1 MMALTALILML
12 LGITP
17 TMRLLTT
24 TLWNG
29 EQGLM
34 ITILKQPRPSP
45 LRYAVCNKARAYDVR
60 VKAVNEINVSS
71 AYLTGSQT
79 PATDTTA
86 PSAPSSV
93 SASGE
98 FEQITINWTNP
109 TVDDFSHVDVYR
121 STSSS
126 GTYTLIGKSAGT
138 NFTDTNLAV
147 GVTRYYKLRS
157 VDYSGNATKDGSGNP
172 VYSSIVNATT
182 TQVPVG
188 GIADD
193 AVDTDQIADL
203 AVETDQIDDD
213 AVTIAKVAA
222 SLQSTN
228 YVSGSAGWKIQKSG
242 VVEFEEATIRGE
254 IVANTGEIGG
264 FDIANTYLKDAA
276 NTMGLSSVAS
286 SADDVRFWAGN
297 TFANRASAPF
307 FVTKSGAL
315 KATEVTVSGTAP
327 QISIGTN
334 SSDTITLST
343 ASDYRLWVGSS
354 TPESAKFKIHKD
366 GTLTAKGMH
375 LQDGSASAYFGAD
388 GFTDLAYSQ
397 IATNT
402 QSRVN
407 VFETSN
413 NYNLTGTGLNAL
425 KVNLTT
431 SSSLTIT
438 VKASNL
444 FSGLSTGSVTG
455 GSAASVADAIADIPD
470 NFTLALQ
477 KSTTSGTSGFSDLVT
492 QTFTKVTSGSASS
505 TTYLV
510 ESTAYV
516 PPGTTNFATQAEVNI
531 TNYASVSNLN
541 ADGNRV
547 LENTST
553 YATGAVYFRVLL
565 STTDTSYDSTL
576 NNIMN
581 NWPRVLSIKDNGAT
595 GFTVVNDDPNNREIT
610 QAAGTGGI
618 SGVTAGTNLNGG
630 GTSGTV
636 TLNLDSTISG
646 NHTFSDNL
654 IIGGNLLVGKTGLD
668 TAVAGTE
675 IRPNLTVITSAGD
688 TPLYLR
694 RNTNDGELINFRK
707 DGTTVGS
714 IGVAAGDNI
723 YFAGGS
729 GSTKGIY
736 INNAAVYPANTGGD
750 VIDNAVAL
758 GQSGVRWTDLYLSG
772 GVSTNTATGLSIT
785 ADSSNRG
792 ILNLSTS
799 TAYQLIG
806 GSYYGYTGYKTGG
819 YHRWFGSDGSEDMR
833 LSGGNLLV
841 GKTAPTISTTGVEL
855 RPNGQVFATQSGNYP
870 LLLNRTTSDGDI
882 IQLRKDGTTVGSIG
896 TANNDLVIGTA
907 DTNLWFDDG
916 ANAFNP
922 ASSMTLGAS
931 NGVIDLGTSGRRFKD
946 LYLSGVAN
954 VTGISSSGN
963 VTIGSSSLSANAALK
978 FQADT
983 GTFILEHERNSHS
996 LNLSD
1001 PDGTGRILRIDT
1013 SGNLMLGTTS
1023 SSPTSGSGF
1032 SVQSIGRIFS
1042 SVNGGYVASLNRGTS
1057 DGEILRFR
1065 KDGPTV
1071 GSIGTYGNGLLI
1083 GTTEGS
1089 DAFLKF
1095 ESNAIRPATSTGG
1108 YRDAAIDLG
1117 HTSSR
1122 FKDLY
1127 LSGAISSG
1135 AITSTSSMN
1144 AAGGYYVSGTEV
1156 INASKEIKNVPRIF
1170 FNGGLQAVDLNNSD
1184 SLIFDTPDGHSA
1196 LLLSGGTSD
1205 TNYHSNTTHFFRG
1218 TDLLDF
1224 HAQIDTDGISSFG
1237 DYKVGSTTV
1246 IDASRNLTNIGTA
1259 SFSNTVTMSGSGTV
1273 NITKGLGLYVSNNV
1287 SVGGLIYNTTGSDVV
1302 IYGDTSI
1309 SSGDLDVSGALSKGS
1324 GSFKIDHPLP
1334 EKRETHCLV
1343 HSFVEAPQADN
1354 IYRGKVTLVDGSAT
1368 VNIDT
1373 VAGMSEGTY
1382 VLLNTNTQCFTSNES
1397 GWTAVKGLVSGNILT
1412 IEAKEPCSDT
1422 ISWMVVGERHDQH
1435 MIDTKWTDEN
1445 GKVIVEPEKTLDAN
1459 NDKINK
1465 LKSQLSKRT

>member
-1 MMALTALILML
+1 MVVKLTYDRDQFSQGLPNISTVIRGKKVWHPNHSSPVWSQNPALCLRDYLTDTKYGLGESASNIASINTALGVCDEPVDLAAGGTQLRYTLNGVVDTANTVGDNIEQML
-12 LGITP
+12 GA
-17 TMRLLTT
+17 MVGRLLYVGGKFEIHAGKYVAPTITVDESMVVGEISVQTKQSRRNAYNAVKGVFLSEDDNYVLADYPAQISSSYATSDGEPLYLDMTLPFTT
-24 TLWNG
+24 NHFRAQRIAKLALLRSRQQ
-29 EQGLM
+29 EA
-34 ITILKQPRPSP
+34 ITIPCNLSALKFKIGDNIFVTNSRLGYSSKIFEVVGYSLDLIQGGSIVVNVDAVETASSIWDWTTSDEEVFLGAGEVDLYDGSVAVAPASLTVTPQGFIASDGTYTTSFNVSFPASVDAFVKHYVLEWKKQSDSSYFDVIIDQSP
-45 LRYAVCNKARAYDVR
+45 AQITGLETGSAYDVR
-60 VKAVNEINVSS
+60 IKAVNDSEVSS
-71 AYLTGSQT
+71 SYTTATQT
-79 PATDTTA
+79 IAADSSAPNA
-86 PSAPSSV
+86 PSAV

-109 TVDDFSHVDVYR
+109 TVADFSHVDVYR

-126 GTYTLIGKSAGT
+126 GTYTLIGTSAGT

-147 GVTRYYKLRS
+147 GVTRYYKLKA
-157 VDYSGNATKDGSGNP
+157 VDYTGNP
-172 VYSSIVNATT
+172 SGYSSIVNATT

-492 QTFTKVTSGSASS
+492 QTFTKVTSGSTSS

-618 SGVTAGTNLNGG
+618 TSVVAGTNLSGG
-630 GTSGTV
+630 GTSGGV
-636 TLNLDSTISG
+636 TLNLASSISLSNVTLDGYLRGPSTFTIDPAAYGDDTGTLVIAGNLQVDGTTTTINSTTVNIEDLNVQLASDAANASAANGAGITVGGANAELKYIAVGDKWTVNKTFDVAGSIIVSGAVDGRDIATDGGKLDGIEASADVTDATNVTAAGALMDSELTSIASVKALNQGVATTDSPTFVDVTATSLDISG
-646 NHTFSDNL
+646 N
-654 IIGGNLLVGKTGLD
+654 
-668 TAVAGTE
+668 
-675 IRPNLTVITSAGD
+675 
-688 TPLYLR
+688 
-694 RNTNDGELINFRK
+694 
-707 DGTTVGS
+707 
-714 IGVAAGDNI
+714 
-723 YFAGGS
+723 
-729 GSTKGIY
+729 
-736 INNAAVYPANTGGD
+736 
-750 VIDNAVAL
+750 ID
-758 GQSGVRWTDLYLSG
+758 
-772 GVSTNTATGLSIT
+772 
-785 ADSSNRG
+785 
-792 ILNLSTS
+792 
-799 TAYQLIG
+799 
-806 GSYYGYTGYKTGG
+806 
-819 YHRWFGSDGSEDMR
+819 
-833 LSGGNLLV
+833 
-841 GKTAPTISTTGVEL
+841 
-855 RPNGQVFATQSGNYP
+855 
-870 LLLNRTTSDGDI
+870 
-882 IQLRKDGTTVGSIG
+882 
-896 TANNDLVIGTA
+896 
-907 DTNLWFDDG
+907 
-916 ANAFNP
+916 
-922 ASSMTLGAS
+922 
-931 NGVIDLGTSGRRFKD
+931 
-946 LYLSGVAN
+946 
-954 VTGISSSGN
+954 SSGN

-1127 LSGAISSG
+1127 LSGTISSG
-1135 AITSTSSMN
+1135 AITSTGLLKLETAGNVVDGTYYSTLTINNTGSSTYSGVRFDRSNVAKWRVGLMPDDKFQVARLFN
-1144 AAGGYYVSGTEV
+1144 GVSDDAFTINSSGTV
-1156 INASKEIKNVPRIF
+1156 NVGVGALQL
-1170 FNGGLQAVDLNNSD
+1170 GG
-1184 SLIFDTPDGHSA
+1184 
-1196 LLLSGGTSD
+1196 
-1205 TNYHSNTTHFFRG
+1205 
-1218 TDLLDF
+1218 
-1224 HAQIDTDGISSFG
+1224 
-1237 DYKVGSTTV
+1237 TTV
-1246 IDASRNLTNIGTA
+1246 IDASRNLTNIGT
-1259 SFSNTVTMSGSGTV
+1259 
-1273 NITKGLGLYVSNNV
+1273 
-1287 SVGGLIYNTTGSDVV
+1287 
-1302 IYGDTSI
+1302 I
-1309 SSGDLDVSGALSKGS
+1309 SSGA
-1324 GSFKIDHPLP
+1324 I
-1334 EKRETHCLV
+1334 
-1343 HSFVEAPQADN
+1343 
-1354 IYRGKVTLVDGSAT
+1354 
-1368 VNIDT
+1368 
-1373 VAGMSEGTY
+1373 
-1382 VLLNTNTQCFTSNES
+1382 TS
-1397 GWTAVKGLVSGNILT
+1397 SGN
-1412 IEAKEPCSDT
+1412 
-1422 ISWMVVGERHDQH
+1422 GEF
-1435 MIDTKWTDEN
+1435 T
-1445 GKVIVEPEKTLDAN
+1445 GP
-1459 NDKINK
+1459 
-1465 LKSQLSKRT
+1465 